1 MRQRIQEWTF
11 HLLHTLNTLRLKWF
25 VDWRVW
31 VIYFGGIRLFYVP
44 KGYPCLMSESRV
56 PIFDEEGTAIFEIC
70 TGEELTVLATVFL

>member
-1 MRQRIQEWTF
+1 M
-11 HLLHTLNTLRLKWF
+11 
-25 VDWRVW
+25 
-31 VIYFGGIRLFYVP
+31 IYFGGIRLFYVP